1 MNYIPSHTNGH
12 KVSLGDSTIDR
23 PPTTSMPTAAEASR
37 ADPAGGSNDP
47 HNPTTSVMTDG
58 EQADAPGSL
67 RGDESHG
74 TAATAE
80 PDASVPPG
88 SDAIDVRWIRP
99 NDPHEWPAVVRV
111 VQSGRTLWEG
121 RTDTADNIANVVEQA
136 AQATGLDV
144 HVLAQL
150 LTGARLEA
158 ASGHH
163 AQTDNGVSPDATS
176 NTPSPLQE
184 FDAFVQRWVDGV
196 QPGWG
201 PAQSGQH
208 LEQLLALIEINEQHL
223 TFAGLEAILQ
233 TVNRTLKKYN
243 YPLLTRNWLQSL
255 VTEAH
260 RQRARQHELRGQAE
274 QAAAV
279 EGDPCF
285 AGLQQRYVALSRY
298 HHPADGSELCYGI
311 RDRES
316 DRSALTNFELL
327 LEEDHKIED
336 EIEPHTAFVGHLHAS
351 NRNLP
356 FRIRAEDYASDEKFR
371 AALYS
376 AAGSDIQIDCKMAEL
391 RNAVAVISPTR
402 LQRCSTTNFGWTEG
416 NDAYLVPLGRI
427 TCNGFEEF
435 GADAALRLDLGECQ
449 QATHLGMHP
458 LPPSELTAVKRHI
471 VEDLLLLHHRNVT
484 HALLGLA
491 GAAVLRRFS
500 GVFHR
505 FAGWLVGETGTGKTL
520 LVRLFMALFGD
531 YRPGD
536 DNRFASW
543 CWTPNTI
550 EKAGYYFKDALYLVD
565 DYKTGTTWHHQIVRL
580 VQAYGDGAARGR
592 LKSDATFNPVR
603 PIRGLLCATGENTID
618 HEASSLA
625 RTVLIPVEPVK
636 QKDFDRRQRCIDRCG
651 SYNGV
656 MADFLHWLL
665 VHGRTS
671 EFASRVKGYEARY
684 YQQVCGQ
691 PNDARVAANLA
702 VLAAAHAQF
711 AEYLGD
717 VWPAWHDEMR
727 RFGEEDVPALLTQMM
742 GAVREQRVIEVFWNT
757 LGDLVRHGRVR
768 LDETDSGHAPAIGK
782 YLAPGRVT
790 RLHLVRTGP
799 RRGAKLFA

>member
-80 PDASVPPG
+80 PDASVLPG

-121 RTDTADNIANVVEQA
+121 RTDTADDIANVVEQA
-136 AQATGLDV
+136 AQATGIDV
-144 HVLAQL
+144 QVLAQL

-176 NTPSPLQE
+176 NTPSPVQE
-184 FDAFVQRWVDGV
+184 LDAFVQRWVDGV

-223 TFAGLEAILQ
+223 TFAGVEAILQ

-243 YPLLTRNWLQSL
+243 YPLLTRKRLKSL

-285 AGLQQRYVALSRY
+285 AGPQQRYVALSRY
-298 HHPADGSELCYGI
+298 HDPADGSEPCYGI
-311 RDRES
+311 EDRES

-327 LEEDHKIED
+327 LEEDHTIED
-336 EIEPHTAFVGHLHAS
+336 EIEPHTVFVGHLHAS
-351 NRNLP
+351 SRKLP
-356 FRIRAEDYASDEKFR
+356 FRIRAEDYANDEKFR

-484 HALLGLA
+484 HALLGWRAPPSCAVSVASSTDSPDGSWAKPGPGRPSWFGYLWRFLA
-491 GAAVLRRFS
+491 TIGPGMTTASPVGAGHPTPSKRRATTLKMRCIWWTTTKRGRRGTIRS
-500 GVFHR
+500 SAWCR
-505 FAGWLVGETGTGKTL
+505 PTGT
-520 LVRLFMALFGD
+520 VP
-531 YRPGD
+531 PGD
-536 DNRFASW
+536 A
-543 CWTPNTI
+543 
-550 EKAGYYFKDALYLVD
+550 
-565 DYKTGTTWHHQIVRL
+565 
-580 VQAYGDGAARGR
+580 
-592 LKSDATFNPVR
+592 
-603 PIRGLLCATGENTID
+603 
-618 HEASSLA
+618 
-625 RTVLIPVEPVK
+625 
-636 QKDFDRRQRCIDRCG
+636 
-651 SYNGV
+651 
-656 MADFLHWLL
+656 
-665 VHGRTS
+665 
-671 EFASRVKGYEARY
+671 
-684 YQQVCGQ
+684 
-691 PNDARVAANLA
+691 
-702 VLAAAHAQF
+702 
-711 AEYLGD
+711 
-717 VWPAWHDEMR
+717 
-727 RFGEEDVPALLTQMM
+727 
-742 GAVREQRVIEVFWNT
+742 
-757 LGDLVRHGRVR
+757 
-768 LDETDSGHAPAIGK
+768 
-782 YLAPGRVT
+782 
-790 RLHLVRTGP
+790 
-799 RRGAKLFA
+799 